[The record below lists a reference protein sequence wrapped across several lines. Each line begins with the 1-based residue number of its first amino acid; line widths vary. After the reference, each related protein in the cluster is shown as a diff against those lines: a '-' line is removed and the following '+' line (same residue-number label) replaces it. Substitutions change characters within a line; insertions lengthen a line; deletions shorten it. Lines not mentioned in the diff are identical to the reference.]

1 MTLSTPSLVRYLLIQ
16 PKENLKLYQ
25 EVFLAYYL
33 IEEQLLFCSPLL
45 THWDR
50 AVNISCLGCAGAGGV
65 VMMLSRQSQWP
76 HSPWP
81 DMWSPA
87 PSTERHKID
96 NIVYLEIKF
105 TPLVLHH
112 SKPNKDEIFT
122 QDVYTSKVIEPSILT
137 SNKML
142 MFLYLSIRLKGEE
155 ARLSIAGNTF

>member
-1 MTLSTPSLVRYLLIQ
+1 MKASLRGNALGFFESCFQSQGTCGACWYSNWVKYFQGKATRKAGQIFMISINLL
-16 PKENLKLYQ
+16 KEQ
-25 EVFLAYYL
+25 C
-33 IEEQLLFCSPLL
+33 LFCSSLE
-45 THWDR
+45 HWDR
-50 AVNISCLGCAGAGGV
+50 ADHSGCLGCGGAGGV
-65 VMMLSRQSQWP
+65 VVMLSRQSQWP

-122 QDVYTSKVIEPSILT
+122 QDVYTSKYPH
-137 SNKML
+137 K
-142 MFLYLSIRLKGEE
+142 
-155 ARLSIAGNTF
+155 

>member
-1 MTLSTPSLVRYLLIQ
+1 MISINLL
-16 PKENLKLYQ
+16 KEQ
-25 EVFLAYYL
+25 C
-33 IEEQLLFCSPLL
+33 LFCSSLE
-45 THWDR
+45 HWDR
-50 AVNISCLGCAGAGGV
+50 ADHSGCLGCGGAGGV
-65 VMMLSRQSQWP
+65 VVMLSRQSQWP

-142 MFLYLSIRLKGEE
+142 MFLYLSIRPKGEE
-155 ARLSIAGNTF
+155 ARLSIAGNTFQTMIIIPVSLSTLCFC